1 MAQPSWVPI
10 SGTRRALG
18 IYLTLALALVGLT
31 ILLDRLEAYVGLA
44 LLVPYLVLVVLA
56 ARWGGLAA
64 AIFTSLAA
72 IPLVDYFLIEPQ
84 GRLNFRS
91 REVIQLLMVLLA
103 GLLLGWLLDNLRAA
117 RARAEAAVEAE
128 RAALAERDAL

>member
-1 MAQPSWVPI
+1 MKGWGLAPRMHMSPQSWFHIPRL
-10 SGTRRALG
+10 GRALRV
-18 IYLTLALALVGLT
+18 YFLLALALVGLT
-31 ILLDRLEAYVGLA
+31 LLLDRLEGYFGLA
-44 LLVPYLVLVVLA
+44 LLVPYLVLVALA

-64 AIFTSLAA
+64 AVFTSLAS
-72 IPLVDYFLIEPQ
+72 IPLVDYFLLEPQ

-117 RARAEAAVEAE
+117 RARAEA
-128 RAALAERDAL
+128 